1 MITGILKER
10 KTLFFE
16 PFYHIQ
22 LQYLF
27 LLNTFILCTCTSNIF
42 SISWTLF
49 FNVPLLH
56 TFQDLVDT
64 SGFYTQSFC
73 KTLSYL
79 INQAYSCSVTTTHTN
94 TVRHFFTHSVS
105 LSYFPEDFFSVFIN
119 FELPSL
125 SFSHTWV
132 SFFVRIPW
140 KQMWLGLLYICTY
153 IQNEHFLC
161 LPICL
166 PFHFWRIEHYYV
178 FSQVNVQYNKSPHV
192 GRLIKEI
199 LVHIWNASSFKWHKS
214 CI

>member
-1 MITGILKER
+1 MGILKER

-94 TVRHFFTHSVS
+94 TVRHFHS
-105 LSYFPEDFFSVFIN
+105 LSLSILFSWRFFFCFYKFWVAFTKFLSHVGQFLCSYPMETNVIGTSIYMYIYTKWT
-119 FELPSL
+119 FSL
-125 SFSHTWV
+125 STNLSTI
-132 SFFVRIPW
+132 SFLKNW
-140 KQMWLGLLYICTY
+140 ALLC
-153 IQNEHFLC
+153 
-161 LPICL
+161 
-166 PFHFWRIEHYYV
+166 V
-178 FSQVNVQYNKSPHV
+178 FSGKCTIQ
-192 GRLIKEI
+192 
-199 LVHIWNASSFKWHKS
+199 
-214 CI
+214 

>member
-1 MITGILKER
+1 MFLFYTPFRIL
-10 KTLFFE
+10 
-16 PFYHIQ
+16 
-22 LQYLF
+22 
-27 LLNTFILCTCTSNIF
+27 
-42 SISWTLF
+42 WTLQAF
-49 FNVPLLH
+49 THSHSVKLFHISKIRHIHVQLLQH
-56 TFQDLVDT
+56 TQ
-64 SGFYTQSFC
+64 TQSD
-73 KTLSYL
+73 
-79 INQAYSCSVTTTHTN
+79 I
-94 TVRHFFTHSVS
+94 FTHSVS

>member
-1 MITGILKER
+1 M
-10 KTLFFE
+10 FS
-16 PFYHIQ
+16 Y
-22 LQYLF
+22 Y
-27 LLNTFILCTCTSNIF
+27 NTHKHSQTF
-42 SISWTLF
+42 SL
-49 FNVPLLH
+49 
-56 TFQDLVDT
+56 
-64 SGFYTQSFC
+64 TQS
-73 KTLSYL
+73 LYL
-79 INQAYSCSVTTTHTN
+79 IFLKI
-94 TVRHFFTHSVS
+94 FF
-105 LSYFPEDFFSVFIN
+105 VFIN